1 MLLDHHQSPVNAWSS
16 VIHKAG
22 GAIAETTERTRVT
35 GVALRQPSTALMIAS
50 PHASGRSVPATVSSP
65 AHCGVPMPDAAAATT
80 SAA

>member
-16 VIHKAG
+16 VTHSAG
-22 GAIAETTERTRVT
+22 GAHAETSERMRVE

-50 PHASGRSVPATVSSP
+50 PHASGRSVPATVSRP
-65 AHCGVPMPDAAAATT
+65 AHGGVPMPAAAAATT